1 MSNTKTDFLNSF
13 ARWTVADDQP
23 LSVGESKEF
32 RAMIRVA
39 NLKLVPP
46 DNKELKRKLPIAPE
60 DAIHDEIRKQIE
72 CFKDNAK
79 MPFLTTTDE
88 YNCPLKWWSE
98 NWTKY
103 PDVWDLAQQI
113 LHIPA
118 TSAPAERVF
127 SSASNIINKKRVRLS
142 PENANLLIFLKDYQ
156 DFAEW
161 DK

>member
-1 MSNTKTDFLNSF
+1 MFDCSSS
-13 ARWTVADDQP
+13 DD
-23 LSVGESKEF
+23 ED
-32 RAMIRVA
+32 A
-39 NLKLVPP
+39 
-46 DNKELKRKLPIAPE
+46 IAPE
-60 DAIHDEIRKQIE
+60 DAIHDEIRKQLE

-88 YNCPLKWWSE
+88 YNCPLRWWSE

-103 PDVWDLAQQI
+103 NDVWDLAQQI

-142 PENANLLIFLKDYQ
+142 PENANLLIFLKDNQ